1 MRSLPYTFRHRL
13 IPATELKVAD
23 RQTFALG
30 GTRMRS
36 LSVVIP
42 AFNEAENIEDVIAS
56 IPVSQLSDLGWST
69 EIVVVDNNSSDGTG
83 ELARACGAR
92 VVFQPEKGYGNA
104 YRAGFGAA
112 GGEIIASGDADRT
125 YPFDHLPE
133 LLAEL
138 ESSGAD
144 FLTTDRLHSANRGAM
159 KHSHF
164 WANHVLSFFSRLIFR
179 HGIRDSQS
187 GMWVFHRDV
196 WAGVDVRSPGMAF
209 SQEIKN
215 AAVLAGYKVTET
227 HIEYRVRGGDV
238 KLNSVRDGLRNL
250 AHLFGHR
257 IRHDGPAPA
266 GQKQAQDVPVRT
278 RAEGVRFPAMRSA
291 SVAEAEGAT
300 PGCQTGSGTA
310 A

>member
-1 MRSLPYTFRHRL
+1 
-13 IPATELKVAD
+13 
-23 RQTFALG
+23 
-30 GTRMRS
+30 MRS

-42 AFNEAENIEDVIAS
+42 AYNEAENIEDVIAS
-56 IPVSQLSDLGWST
+56 IPVSQLSDLGWTT
-69 EIVVVDNNSSDGTG
+69 EIVVVDNNCSDGTG
-83 ELARACGAR
+83 ELAAACGAR

-104 YRAGFGAA
+104 YKAGFAA
-112 GGEIIASGDADRT
+112 ATGEVIASGDADRT

-138 ESSGAD
+138 ESTGAD

-164 WANHVLSFFSRLIFR
+164 WANHVLSFVSRLIFR

-187 GMWVFHRDV
+187 GMWVFHRHV

-238 KLNSVRDGLRNL
+238 KLNSVRDGVRNL
-250 AHLFGHR
+250 AHLVSHR
-257 IRHDGPAPA
+257 IRHDGATA
-266 GQKQAQDVPVRT
+266 GDSAQDQDVPVQT
-278 RAEGVRFPAMRSA
+278 PAKGVRLPAMRA
-291 SVAEAEGAT
+291 ANGAEAEGAT

>member
-1 MRSLPYTFRHRL
+1 
-13 IPATELKVAD
+13 
-23 RQTFALG
+23 
-30 GTRMRS
+30 MRS

-42 AFNEAENIEDVIAS
+42 AYNEAENIEAVIAS
-56 IPVSQLSDLGWST
+56 IPVSRLADLGWTT
-69 EIVVVDNNSSDGTG
+69 EILVVDNNSTDGTG

-104 YRAGFGAA
+104 YKAGFAA
-112 GGEIIASGDADRT
+112 AEGDVIASGDADRT

-133 LLAEL
+133 LLDEL

-144 FLTTDRLHSANRGAM
+144 FLTTDRLHPANRGAM

-164 WANHVLSFFSRLIFR
+164 WANHVLSFVSRLIFR

-187 GMWVFHRDV
+187 GMWIFHRHV
-196 WAGVDVRSPGMAF
+196 WSGVDVRSPGMAF

-215 AAVLAGYKVTET
+215 AAVLAGYKVAET

-238 KLNSVRDGLRNL
+238 KLNSVRDGIRNL
-250 AHLFGHR
+250 AHLIGHR
-257 IRHDGPAPA
+257 IRHDGPVPAVAPHD
-266 GQKQAQDVPVRT
+266 QDIPVRA
-278 RAEGVRFPAMRSA
+278 RAESVRVPAMRSA
-291 SVAEAEGAT
+291 GVSEAEGAT

>member
-1 MRSLPYTFRHRL
+1 
-13 IPATELKVAD
+13 
-23 RQTFALG
+23 
-30 GTRMRS
+30 MRS

-42 AFNEAENIEDVIAS
+42 AYNEAENIEDVIAS

-69 EIVVVDNNSSDGTG
+69 EILVVDNNSSDGTG
-83 ELARACGAR
+83 DLARACGAR

-104 YRAGFGAA
+104 YKAGFAA
-112 GGEIIASGDADRT
+112 AEGEIIASGDADRT

-144 FLTTDRLHSANRGAM
+144 FLTTDRLHSANLGAM
-159 KHSHF
+159 KQSHF
-164 WANHVLSFFSRLIFR
+164 WANHALSFFSRILFR

-187 GMWVFHRDV
+187 GMWVFHRHV

-215 AAVLAGYKVTET
+215 AAVLAGYKVAET

-238 KLNSVRDGLRNL
+238 KLNSVRDGVRNL

-257 IRHDGPAPA
+257 IRHDGPADGEA
-266 GQKQAQDVPVRT
+266 YAEQGVPVRA
-278 RAEGVRFPAMRSA
+278 RAANGVRFPAMRSA
-291 SVAEAEGAT
+291 TATEAAEGAT

>member
-1 MRSLPYTFRHRL
+1 
-13 IPATELKVAD
+13 
-23 RQTFALG
+23 
-30 GTRMRS
+30 MRS

-42 AFNEAENIEDVIAS
+42 AYNEAENIEAVIAS
-56 IPVSQLSDLGWST
+56 IPVSQLAELGWTT

-83 ELARACGAR
+83 ELARSCGAR

-104 YRAGFGAA
+104 YKAGFAA
-112 GGEIIASGDADRT
+112 AEGEVIASGDADRT

-133 LLAEL
+133 LLATL
-138 ESSGAD
+138 DDSGAD
-144 FLTTDRLHSANRGAM
+144 FMTTDRLHSANRGAM

-164 WANHVLSFFSRLIFR
+164 WANHLLSFVSRLIFR
-179 HGIRDSQS
+179 HDIRDSQS
-187 GMWVFHRDV
+187 GMWIFHRHV
-196 WAGVDVRSPGMAF
+196 WAGIDVRSPGMAF

-238 KLNSVRDGLRNL
+238 KLNSVRDGVRNM
-250 AHLFGHR
+250 AHLVGHR
-257 IRHDGPAPA
+257 IRHESPASEDSYQ
-266 GQKQAQDVPVRT
+266 GVPVRSGAE
-278 RAEGVRFPAMRSA
+278 RARFPAMRSA
-291 SVAEAEGAT
+291 SASEAEGAS

>member
-1 MRSLPYTFRHRL
+1 
-13 IPATELKVAD
+13 
-23 RQTFALG
+23 
-30 GTRMRS
+30 MRS

-42 AFNEAENIEDVIAS
+42 AYNEAENIEDVIAS

-69 EIVVVDNNSSDGTG
+69 EILVVDNNSSDGTG

-104 YRAGFGAA
+104 YKAGFAA
-112 GGEIIASGDADRT
+112 AEGEIIASGDADKT

-144 FLTTDRLHSANRGAM
+144 FLTTDRLHSANLGAM

-164 WANHVLSFFSRLIFR
+164 WANHALSFFSRLLFG

-196 WAGVDVRSPGMAF
+196 WAGINVRSPGMAF

-238 KLNSVRDGLRNL
+238 KLNSVRDGVRNL
-250 AHLFGHR
+250 AHLVGHR
-257 IRHDGPAPA
+257 IRHDGPADGEA
-266 GQKQAQDVPVRT
+266 YAEQGVPVRI
-278 RAEGVRFPAMRSA
+278 RANGVRFPAMRSA
-291 SVAEAEGAT
+291 TVTEAAEGAT

>member
-1 MRSLPYTFRHRL
+1 
-13 IPATELKVAD
+13 
-23 RQTFALG
+23 
-30 GTRMRS
+30 MRS

-42 AFNEAENIEDVIAS
+42 AYNEAENIEDVIAS
-56 IPVSQLSDLGWST
+56 IPVSQLSDLGWTT

-83 ELARACGAR
+83 ELARACGVR

-104 YRAGFGAA
+104 YKAGFAA
-112 GGEIIASGDADRT
+112 AEGDVIASGDADRT

-159 KHSHF
+159 KQSHF
-164 WANHVLSFFSRLIFR
+164 WANHALSFFSRLIFR

-187 GMWVFHRDV
+187 GMWVFHRYV
-196 WAGVDVRSPGMAF
+196 WTGVDVRSPGMAF

-238 KLNSVRDGLRNL
+238 KLNSVRDGVRNL
-250 AHLFGHR
+250 AHLVSHR
-257 IRHDGPAPA
+257 IRHDGPAS
-266 GQKQAQDVPVRT
+266 GDSQQDKDQDAPVRT
-278 RAEGVRFPAMRSA
+278 RAKGVRLPAMRSA
-291 SVAEAEGAT
+291 SVSEAEGAT

>member
-1 MRSLPYTFRHRL
+1 
-13 IPATELKVAD
+13 
-23 RQTFALG
+23 
-30 GTRMRS
+30 MRS

-42 AFNEAENIEDVIAS
+42 AYNEAENIEHVIDS

-69 EIVVVDNNSSDGTG
+69 EILVVDNNSSDGTG
-83 ELARACGAR
+83 ELARARGAR

-104 YRAGFGAA
+104 YKAGFDAA
-112 GGEIIASGDADRT
+112 EGEVIASGDADRT

-138 ESSGAD
+138 EESGAD

-164 WANHVLSFFSRLIFR
+164 WANHVLSFFCRLIFR
-179 HGIRDSQS
+179 HDIRDSQS
-187 GMWVFHRDV
+187 GMWIFHRQV

-215 AAVLAGYKVTET
+215 AAVLAGYKVTER

-238 KLNSVRDGLRNL
+238 KLNSVRDGVRNL
-250 AHLFGHR
+250 AHLIGHR
-257 IRHDGPAPA
+257 IRHDGPASGDSYLDRDA
-266 GQKQAQDVPVRT
+266 LVRNGVK
-278 RAEGVRFPAMRSA
+278 RARVPAMRSA
-291 SVAEAEGAT
+291 SVSEAEGAT

>member
-1 MRSLPYTFRHRL
+1 
-13 IPATELKVAD
+13 
-23 RQTFALG
+23 
-30 GTRMRS
+30 MRS

-42 AFNEAENIEDVIAS
+42 AYNEAENIEAVIAS
-56 IPVSQLSDLGWST
+56 IPVSQLADLGWAT

-104 YRAGFGAA
+104 YKAGFAA
-112 GGEIIASGDADRT
+112 AEGEVIASGDADRT

-138 ESSGAD
+138 EGSGAD
-144 FLTTDRLHSANRGAM
+144 FLTTDRLHPANRGAM

-164 WANHVLSFFSRLIFR
+164 WANHVLSFFGRLIFR

-187 GMWVFHRDV
+187 GMWIFHRYV

-238 KLNSVRDGLRNL
+238 KLNSIRDGVRNL
-250 AHLFGHR
+250 AHLVSHR
-257 IRHDGPAPA
+257 IRYEGPVSVESRQDQDASVPA
-266 GQKQAQDVPVRT
+266 GGQLA
-278 RAEGVRFPAMRSA
+278 RFPAMRSA
-291 SVAEAEGAT
+291 SVSEAEGAT

>member
-1 MRSLPYTFRHRL
+1 
-13 IPATELKVAD
+13 
-23 RQTFALG
+23 
-30 GTRMRS
+30 MRS

-144 FLTTDRLHSANRGAM
+144 ILTTDRLHSANRGAM

>member
-1 MRSLPYTFRHRL
+1 
-13 IPATELKVAD
+13 
-23 RQTFALG
+23 
-30 GTRMRS
+30 MRS

-42 AFNEAENIEDVIAS
+42 AYNEAENIEDVIAS
-56 IPVSQLSDLGWST
+56 IPVSELADLGWST

-83 ELARACGAR
+83 DLAKACGAR

-104 YRAGFGAA
+104 YKAGFAA
-112 GGEIIASGDADRT
+112 AEGEVIASGDADRT

-138 ESSGAD
+138 ENSGAD

-159 KHSHF
+159 KDSHF
-164 WANHVLSFFSRLIFR
+164 LANHLLSFVSRLIFR
-179 HGIRDSQS
+179 HDIRDSQS
-187 GMWVFHRDV
+187 GMWIFHRHV
-196 WAGVDVRSPGMAF
+196 WSGVDVRSPGMAF

-238 KLNSVRDGLRNL
+238 KLNSVRDGFRNL
-250 AHLFGHR
+250 AHLVGHR
-257 IRHDGPAPA
+257 IRHDGPASGEPA
-266 GQKQAQDVPVRT
+266 CAQEAPAPAASQGARV
-278 RAEGVRFPAMRSA
+278 PAMRSA
-291 SVAEAEGAT
+291 GGSDAEGAT

>member
-1 MRSLPYTFRHRL
+1 
-13 IPATELKVAD
+13 
-23 RQTFALG
+23 
-30 GTRMRS
+30 MRS

-42 AFNEAENIEDVIAS
+42 AYNEAENIEDVIAS
-56 IPVSQLSDLGWST
+56 IPVARLAGLGWST

-104 YRAGFGAA
+104 YKAGFAA
-112 GGEIIASGDADRT
+112 AEGEIIASGDADRT

-138 ESSGAD
+138 DSSGAD

-164 WANHVLSFFSRLIFR
+164 WANHVLSFFCRLIFG
-179 HGIRDSQS
+179 HDIRDSQS

-238 KLNSVRDGLRNL
+238 KLNSVRDGVRNL
-250 AHLFGHR
+250 AHLIGHR
-257 IRHDGPAPA
+257 IRHDGPAF
-266 GQKQAQDVPVRT
+266 GDSSRDQDTAVRN
-278 RAEGVRFPAMRSA
+278 RAKAVRLPAMRSA
-291 SVAEAEGAT
+291 SVSEAEGAT

>member
-1 MRSLPYTFRHRL
+1 MR
-13 IPATELKVAD
+13 A
-23 RQTFALG
+23 
-30 GTRMRS
+30 

-42 AFNEAENIEDVIAS
+42 AYNEAENIEHVIAS
-56 IPVSQLSDLGWST
+56 IPVSRLSDLGWST
-69 EIVVVDNNSSDGTG
+69 EIVVVDNNSSDATG

-104 YRAGFGAA
+104 YKAGFAA
-112 GGEIIASGDADRT
+112 AEGEVIASGDADRT

-138 ESSGAD
+138 EISGAD

-159 KHSHF
+159 KHTHF
-164 WANHVLSFFSRLIFR
+164 WANHALSFVSRLIFR
-179 HGIRDSQS
+179 HDIRDSQS
-187 GMWVFHRDV
+187 GMWIFHRRV

-238 KLNSVRDGLRNL
+238 KLNSVRDGVRNL
-250 AHLFGHR
+250 VHLVGHR
-257 IRHDGPAPA
+257 IRHDSPAS
-266 GQKQAQDVPVRT
+266 GEVRQEQDVPVRA

-291 SVAEAEGAT
+291 GVSEAEGAT